1 MTKDIPEDDQLFT
14 GLKDITYSNYEEN
27 ANFSTTK
34 GEVEAALATAPNGA
48 IFGSSYHRLP
58 FSMGVSIWNRYA
70 DRDSGFARWMTKTF
84 GKQPVL
90 MSWVNP
96 ELRAMVAKS
105 VLRNHGYFR
114 GEVSYEK
121 VPQKNPKTSKLSYAV
136 SPGRLYMLDS
146 VGYFGFPPEPD
157 SLIHASLSCATTAT
171 TTISPAMLPTWPTP
185 LPLTERCS
193 CASSWPARCL
203 RQSPTSGTSVA
214 SASTCGR
221 P

>member
-34 GEVEAALATAPNGA
+34 SEVEAALATAPNGA

-157 SLIHASLSCATTAT
+157 SLIHASLSESRVKSGEPFVVSHLDAERSR
-171 TTISPAMLPTWPTP
+171 ISTL
-185 LPLTERCS
+185 LLS
-193 CASSWPARCL
+193 ARLCFL
-203 RQSPTSGTSVA
+203 L
-214 SASTCGR
+214 GR
-221 P
+221 HLCR